1 MPKSM
6 NRDTVVLLTFAAF
19 SAAGGQL
26 LFRVGARGRV
36 YWLDFLNLPLLAG
49 LLLYTAGTVAWI
61 YALSKESIVNVYAF
75 TALTFVLVYLGGIF
89 LMGEHLS
96 TAGSA
101 GIELVLCG
109 LYLITNYNV

>member
-1 MPKSM
+1 M
-6 NRDTVVLLTFAAF
+6 NKITVMLLTLAAI

-36 YWLDFLNLPLLAG
+36 HWLEFMNLPLFAG
-49 LLLYTAGTVAWI
+49 LVLYVVGTVVWI

-89 LMGEHLS
+89 LMGEHLNA
-96 TAGSA
+96 AGFA
-101 GIELVLCG
+101 GIGLVLCG
-109 LYLITNYNV
+109 LYLITNFNV